1 MKHSIPHPL
10 GAERARH
17 VAEQAFTSYA
27 ERFAEYRPTLRWRDA
42 QHAETSF
49 TVKGVTLTGS
59 IEVGAREIVLDLD
72 VPLLLRPFKSKA
84 IEVIERE
91 IRTWIGRAEAEKAP

>member
-1 MKHSIPHPL
+1 MKHSVPHPL
-10 GAERARH
+10 GTERARR
-17 VAEQAFTSYA
+17 VAEQAFASYA
-27 ERFAEYRPTLRWRDA
+27 ERFAEYRPSLRWLDA
-42 QHAETSF
+42 QRAETSF

-59 IEVGAREIVLDLD
+59 IEVGAREILLDLD

-91 IRTWIGRAEAEKAP
+91 IRTWVARAEAEQT

>member
-10 GAERARH
+10 GPERARR
-17 VAEQAFTSYA
+17 VAEQAFASYA
-27 ERFAEYRPTLRWRDA
+27 ERFAEYHPALRWLDA
-42 QHAETSF
+42 QRAETSF
-49 TVKGVTLTGS
+49 TVKGVTLKGS
-59 IEVGAREIVLDLD
+59 IELAAREILIDLD

-91 IRTWIGRAEAEKAP
+91 IRAWVARAEAEGG